1 MTRKGAL
8 LRTIYVRIN
17 KKWVDIGTIN
27 AEGLVRLRSNV
38 DTILLEAFGE

>member
-8 LRTIYVRIN
+8 LRTVYIRIN

-27 AEGLVRLRSNV
+27 KNGNVSLRRNV
-38 DTILLEAFGE
+38 DTILEEAFE